1 MLGRLGFSPDI
12 TERVVYLVE
21 HHHTYSDVD
30 GPDYQ
35 ILLEADFLVNMHE
48 EEMPPRQASAKVRS
62 HRILTRR
69 SLFSRVSY
77 QIPF

>member
-1 MLGRLGFSPDI
+1 DV

-21 HHHTYSDVD
+21 HHHTYTDVD

-48 EEMPPRQASAKVRS
+48 AEMPRSAIQLAYKKVFKTEAGKRFCE
-62 HRILTRR
+62 RLY
-69 SLFSRVSY
+69 L
-77 QIPF
+77 